1 MADKDVSLGISAEDA
16 GLAAAVAQA
25 QKAVQNATAQ
35 MSKSFDSLGGT
46 VGRMQN
52 IFAGFTAVLAGGASF
67 KAAVENSVNL
77 TKESIALGKALGI
90 SASEA
95 SVLNVALGD
104 TYQTSESFLDAND
117 KISKQLVKNEDA
129 FRKLG
134 VATRDGNGEF
144 RNSVDIQMDV
154 NKRLLEFKEGTDR
167 NIEGIK
173 VYGKGWQDASQT
185 LKLTESVMA
194 AAKEKADALGLSI
207 GQENVAATA
216 RYRAAMNDVQD
227 VVSAVLKAA
236 GDALLPVLSR
246 LGEWFS
252 QVGPTAVAMTRAVMN
267 TFVTTIDAVGTTVTA
282 MWNVVSTA
290 FSAIWSLVQ
299 RVFGDISP
307 MQAFTGALKMVE
319 VAVISVRSVFSLAF
333 EAIDLLLSGAVN
345 MIMRFAN
352 VAERALHLD
361 FAGAK
366 EAWKQGASDMEA
378 TFAASTARMLAIAE
392 KGRADID
399 AALSGDA
406 TKVTIT
412 PIERKTGGGGSTGGV
427 VKEKPSR
434 VPMWEAALAEEKVY
448 YQKSNDLREFSL
460 EQEKAY
466 WASILATNNAS
477 QKEKLDISKK
487 MSQLDLDIMKKAVK
501 DKNAMTLENI
511 DATEKSGLA
520 SLALS
525 QEIAERE
532 VDAGYLST
540 KELINIQLDYEN
552 RRYQIQTAAQQ
563 ARIDAMRGDPNY
575 DPVALQKLLDQL
587 TEIQNKH
594 AMDVAKLN
602 TQMSMDVKANWE
614 GMLFPIRDAFDRTI
628 NGMIQGTL
636 TWQRALIN
644 IGDNVAA
651 SFIKAGINM
660 ATAWAAAELRKTAAT
675 QTGTLMRLFL
685 EKMGLVEAA
694 SARGAAAA
702 TSIGAAKAE
711 AAMVIPAEAAIAAG
725 GAAMAVAPIPIV
737 GPALA
742 AAAYAETMALVM
754 SGLAVASAEGGYD
767 IPAGLNPM
775 TQLHEREMVLPA
787 EHADTIR
794 GLKGDSG
801 DVHLHVHAVD
811 AQSVKRLF
819 MDNGRALAAALT
831 AQRRNF
837 YKPA

>member
-1 MADKDVSLGISAEDA
+1 
-16 GLAAAVAQA
+16 
-25 QKAVQNATAQ
+25 
-35 MSKSFDSLGGT
+35 
-46 VGRMQN
+46 
-52 IFAGFTAVLAGGASF
+52 
-67 KAAVENSVNL
+67 
-77 TKESIALGKALGI
+77 
-90 SASEA
+90 
-95 SVLNVALGD
+95 
-104 TYQTSESFLDAND
+104 
-117 KISKQLVKNEDA
+117 
-129 FRKLG
+129 
-134 VATRDGNGEF
+134 
-144 RNSVDIQMDV
+144 
-154 NKRLLEFKEGTDR
+154 
-167 NIEGIK
+167 
-173 VYGKGWQDASQT
+173 
-185 LKLTESVMA
+185 
-194 AAKEKADALGLSI
+194 
-207 GQENVAATA
+207 
-216 RYRAAMNDVQD
+216 
-227 VVSAVLKAA
+227 
-236 GDALLPVLSR
+236 
-246 LGEWFS
+246 
-252 QVGPTAVAMTRAVMN
+252 
-267 TFVTTIDAVGTTVTA
+267 
-282 MWNVVSTA
+282 
-290 FSAIWSLVQ
+290 
-299 RVFGDISP
+299 
-307 MQAFTGALKMVE
+307 
-319 VAVISVRSVFSLAF
+319 
-333 EAIDLLLSGAVN
+333 
-345 MIMRFAN
+345 
-352 VAERALHLD
+352 
-361 FAGAK
+361 
-366 EAWKQGASDMEA
+366 
-378 TFAASTARMLAIAE
+378 
-392 KGRADID
+392 
-399 AALSGDA
+399 
-406 TKVTIT
+406 
-412 PIERKTGGGGSTGGV
+412 
-427 VKEKPSR
+427 
-434 VPMWEAALAEEKVY
+434 
-448 YQKSNDLREFSL
+448 
-460 EQEKAY
+460 
-466 WASILATNNAS
+466 
-477 QKEKLDISKK
+477 
-487 MSQLDLDIMKKAVK
+487 MKKAVK